1 MRGLLL
7 VGPERAELTLLGE
20 HPLHF
25 LRPHR
30 PRQLVLEVA
39 GTGVETDAFEL
50 SAVVAAQRAQEVFFF
65 PGVVDARE
73 SERAVPLE
81 EVRQVPVAAHRH
93 DGDALG
99 LEVAAKPKRERLDGQ
114 AIARTLDK
122 HYSAQLHIRTGD

>member
-1 MRGLLL
+1 M
-7 VGPERAELTLLGE
+7 LGE
-20 HPLHF
+20 HALHF
-25 LRPHR
+25 VGPYR

-81 EVRQVPVAAHRH
+81 EVRQVPVATHRH
-93 DGDALG
+93 DGNAVG
-99 LEVAAKPKRERLDGQ
+99 LEVAAAAARQRLDG
-114 AIARTLDK
+114 
-122 HYSAQLHIRTGD
+122 

>member
-7 VGPERAELTLLGE
+7 VGPERAELALLGE

-39 GTGVETDAFEL
+39 RTGVETGAFEL
-50 SAVVAAQRAQEVFFF
+50 SAVVAIQRAQEV
-65 PGVVDARE
+65 PLLPRVVDARE
-73 SERAVPLE
+73 SELAVPLE

-99 LEVAAKPKRERLDGQ
+99 LEVAAKPTRERLDGQ
-114 AIARTLDK
+114 AIARTLDE